1 MVFFLVIRLE
11 ILLFLDYIVDVF
23 NGGLLEKQLY

>member
-1 MVFFLVIRLE
+1 MVFFLFE

-23 NGGLLEKQLY
+23 NGGPLEKQLC

>member
-1 MVFFLVIRLE
+1 MVFFLVIRFE

-23 NGGLLEKQLY
+23 NGGPLEKQLC